1 MKSPPMFSRPLQS
14 LLDDAVEFVLSEPIF
29 VGFVALILL
38 FVFFGYLF
46 VRRTV
51 TGMREGFDEGY
62 RGK

>member
-1 MKSPPMFSRPLQS
+1 MFSRPLQS
-14 LLDDAVEFVLSEPIF
+14 LLDDVVGFVLSEPLF

-38 FVFFGYLF
+38 FIFFGYLF
-46 VRRTV
+46 ARRTV

>member
-1 MKSPPMFSRPLQS
+1 MKAPAMFSRPLQS
-14 LLDDAVEFVLSEPIF
+14 FLDGVVEFVLSEPIF

>member
-1 MKSPPMFSRPLQS
+1 MFSRPLQS
-14 LLDDAVEFVLSEPIF
+14 LLDDAVELVLSEPIF
-29 VGFVALILL
+29 VGFVVFILL

-51 TGMREGFDEGY
+51 MGMREGFDEGY